1 MCVELLTPD
10 GNWSSYPPHKH
21 DDSPECPVNNEEIYY
36 FRIAPAAGFGL
47 HRLYTSDGQIDE
59 TVEVRD
65 GDVFLI
71 PRGYHGPCVAAP
83 GYTMYYLN
91 VLAGSGP
98 GRSMAFCDDPA
109 HHWVRDSWEGMATDP
124 RCPMTSAGGVVA
136 WLRPSCSTSTG
147 SSRPTCWCSWA
158 SGRRPARPGWS
169 DRRQRTWPE
178 PTASSP
184 EAPAGTARGWTVPA
198 GEGPVAVGHRLRQRR
213 RGRGHGE
220 RDGGVRRSGGA
231 DGVHRRARRRPAVGR
246 RQVPGREPG
255 AAAVRERR
263 LLRGL
268 PQRGTGR
275 EHARARRVRP
285 HRPPGGP
292 GGGRP
297 RHGGHGLR
305 PVPAARPT
313 SSWSPST
320 SCWPGPTSSPCM
332 PH

>member
-36 FRIAPAAGFGL
+36 FRIGRAETLADGFGL

-98 GRSMAFCDDPA
+98 GPFDGLLRRPCAPLGA
-109 HHWVRDSWEGMATDP
+109 RLV
-124 RCPMTSAGGVVA
+124 GGDGD
-136 WLRPSCSTSTG
+136 RPSLSDDE
-147 SSRPTCWCSWA
+147 
-158 SGRRPARPGWS
+158 RREESLVAETVVLYLDRDLPADMLAAPGERAAAGAARLVG
-169 DRRQRTWPE
+169 RRQRPWPR
-178 PTASSP
+178 ADGIVAG
-184 EAPAGTARGWTVPA
+184 APAGTVPGWIGA
-198 GEGPVAVGHRLRQRR
+198 
-213 RGRGHGE
+213 RGRGSCS
-220 RDGGVRRSGGA
+220 RSGIGYDNVDVA
-231 DGVHRRARRRPAVGR
+231 AATARGVAVCIAPDAPTVSTAEHAVALLLAAAKCLVG
-246 RQVPGREPG
+246 EPG
-255 AAAVRERR
+255 AAAGRERR

-268 PQRGTGR
+268 PQRRAGR

-292 GGGRP
+292 GWRP
-297 RHGGHGLR
+297 R
-305 PVPAARPT
+305 
-313 SSWSPST
+313 ST
-320 SCWPGPTSSPCM
+320 
-332 PH
+332 